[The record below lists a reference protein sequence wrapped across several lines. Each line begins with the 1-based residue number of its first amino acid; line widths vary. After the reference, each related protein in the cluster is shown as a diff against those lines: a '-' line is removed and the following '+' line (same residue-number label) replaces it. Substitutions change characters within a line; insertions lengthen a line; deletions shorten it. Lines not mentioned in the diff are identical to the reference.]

1 MHFGSSRLLL
11 AVATAICLA
20 PFVGKAFH
28 IDDTQFLWTAKQVLV
43 RPWDFYGFGANWYG
57 VETPMWAISSN
68 PPLIGY
74 LIAPVAWLTGFDEWA
89 LHGLFMLPAI
99 AAVLGVHALA
109 HRLSG
114 QPGLATAVALST
126 PVFIVSATTLMADV
140 PLLAC
145 WTWAVVL
152 WMRGIDEGHRRC
164 LVAAAALVALAA
176 LTKYY
181 GVALIPLLAA
191 WTVMRSRRLIGSLAW
206 LAIPI
211 AILATYEVY
220 TLALY
225 QHGLLSASMWLSEGS
240 RGVSGR
246 SALSR
251 GVIGLAFTGGGLM
264 TAAFYAPLLWPRRRL
279 GLWLPVAAAV
289 TVAIA
294 LRPGFLEGFIV
305 LLREGVPWRV
315 IGHLAVFVVAGVL
328 VLALVFVDL
337 ARRRDADAVLLA
349 LWTIG
354 GFVFAA
360 FVNSSINGRSIL
372 VMTPAVAVLVVR
384 ALDARGIAG
393 GTRTWTPVVA
403 GLALA
408 LVLAGADAGLARD
421 GRLAFE
427 RIRERHGRAP
437 TVWFQGHWG
446 FQYYM
451 EAWGARPV
459 DGRRIA
465 LRPGDVMVVPENNAN
480 TFVLLGIPMRVLPPI
495 EIPSARWLTTMHRL
509 AGAGFYSDFW
519 GPLPF
524 AVGPTPPERYRV
536 LVVQERLP
544 GPAR

>member
-1 MHFGSSRLLL
+1 M
-11 AVATAICLA
+11 ICLA
-20 PFVGKAFH
+20 PFAGKAFH
-28 IDDTQFLWTAKQVLV
+28 IDDPQFLWTAKQVLM

-57 VETPMWAISSN
+57 LETPMWAISSN

-74 LIAPVAWLTGFDEWA
+74 LIAPVAWLTLFDERA
-89 LHGLFMLPAI
+89 LHVLFMLPAV
-99 AAVLGVHALA
+99 AAMLGVHALGS
-109 HRLSG
+109 RLSG
-114 QPGLATAVALST
+114 QPILTTAIALST
-126 PVFIVSATTLMADV
+126 PVFVVSATTLMADV

-145 WTWAVVL
+145 WVWAVVL
-152 WMRGIDEGHRRC
+152 WMRGIEEGRRRY
-164 LVAAAALVALAA
+164 LVAAAVLVALAA

-191 WTVMRSRRLIGSLAW
+191 WTLARGRQLTRSLVW

-211 AILATYEVY
+211 GILAAYELY
-220 TLALY
+220 TIALY
-225 QHGLLSASMWLSEGS
+225 QRGLLSTSMWLSEGS

-246 SALSR
+246 SPVAR
-251 GVIGLAFTGGGLM
+251 GVIGLAFTGGGLL
-264 TAAFYAPLLWPRRRL
+264 TAALYAPLVWPLRRL
-279 GLWLPVAAAV
+279 VLWLPVAAALTFAV
-289 TVAIA
+289 A

-305 LLREGVPWRV
+305 LLREGVPWTV
-315 IGHLAVFVVAGVL
+315 IGHLAVFVAAGVL
-328 VLALVFVDL
+328 VLALVAADL
-337 ARRRDADAVLLA
+337 ARRRDADALLLA

-384 ALDARGIAG
+384 TLQARGIEGPA
-393 GTRTWTPVVA
+393 RTWSPVVA
-403 GLALA
+403 GLAVA
-408 LVLAGADAGLARD
+408 MVLAWADAGLARD
-421 GRLAFE
+421 GRMASD
-427 RIRERHGRAP
+427 RIRERHGHAP
-437 TVWFQGHWG
+437 HVWFQGHWG
-446 FQYYM
+446 FQFYM
-451 EAWGARPV
+451 EAWGARAV

-480 TFVLLGIPMRVLPPI
+480 TFVLLGVPMRVAPPI

-524 AVGPTPPERYRV
+524 AIGPTPPERYRV